1 MTRPHAEVAERKIE
15 RLDVRATP
23 KQKQRLV
30 EAAALNQQSV
40 TEYVLRHA
48 VAAAERDLESHKVM
62 RLSDEASQAFVNA
75 LLSLRTPNERL
86 QQAAARHREA
96 L

>member
-1 MTRPHAEVAERKIE
+1 MTRPHAEAAEKKIE

-48 VAAAERDLESHKVM
+48 VAAAEHDLERHQVM

-75 LLSLRTPNERL
+75 LLSPRTPNERL

>member
-1 MTRPHAEVAERKIE
+1 MARPHAEVVERKTE
-15 RLDVRATP
+15 RLDVRTTP

-40 TEYVLRHA
+40 TEYVLHHA
-48 VAAAERDLESHKVM
+48 VAAAEHDLEEHKLM
-62 RLSDEASQAFVNA
+62 RLSDEDSQAFVNA
-75 LLSLRTPNERL
+75 LLNSPAPNKRL
-86 QQAAARHREA
+86 QQAAARHRET